1 MYFTTD
7 KNWNKCRACHHV
19 LTSGRVDADSACN
32 ASAPCSLTNVWSY
45 NKGKTNMSFSI
56 KKYFQVLGVCLGV
69 MLIGFFVVM
78 GFDITGGAGITEEVD
93 NTGTVAVEDGGTINV
108 LLLCT
113 DEDGLRTD
121 AMMLASYD
129 TQKNTVNM
137 LSIPRDLRMYVGN
150 RYQKINAAHAYMTDG
165 VIGGATAACEAVTRL
180 TGVPINYYVDF
191 SFDAVAHVI
200 NELGPVTFEIPD
212 IYGDG
217 VGMVYDDPVQ
227 GLHINLPPG
236 VHELDGTEVVHLLR
250 YRKGNPDPVTGI
262 YKSYP
267 NGDADRIKVQ
277 QDFMKA
283 LVDQKLNISLIQKLP
298 AIFTDIKNE
307 IKTNLTVRDVLKY
320 SKYLSGFTS
329 AGINTET
336 VPGTASHDS
345 ANGDVFIPDMH
356 ALKATNERLFG
367 VYTDNMWYADPDVR
381 DTIESKLYSSGYMT
395 LGGYVRSTDSGVLA
409 GYKASDVT
417 NDELCLIRGI
427 EFSSSSDG
435 SSSENSADSTSES
448 DDYDSEE

>member
-1 MYFTTD
+1 
-7 KNWNKCRACHHV
+7 
-19 LTSGRVDADSACN
+19 
-32 ASAPCSLTNVWSY
+32 
-45 NKGKTNMSFSI
+45 MSFSI
-56 KKYFQVLGVCLGV
+56 KKYFQVLGICLGIL
-69 MLIGFFVVM
+69 LIGFFVVM
-78 GFDITGGAGITEEVD
+78 GFDITGGAGLTENVD

-121 AMMLASYD
+121 AMMLASYN
-129 TQKNTVNM
+129 TQENTVNM

-212 IYGDG
+212 LYGDG

-227 GLHINLPPG
+227 SLHINLPPG
-236 VHELDGTEVVHLLR
+236 VQELDGSEVVHLLR
-250 YRKGNPDPVTGI
+250 YRKGNKDPVTGT
-262 YKSYP
+262 YKSYV

-277 QDFMKA
+277 QDFLKT

-307 IKTNLTVRDVLKY
+307 IKTNLTVKDVLKY

-329 AGINTET
+329 AGINSETIPGQATE
-336 VPGTASHDS
+336 DS

-356 ALKATNERLFG
+356 ALQQLNERLFG
-367 VYTDNMWYADPDVR
+367 VRTENMWYADPDVK
-381 DTIESKLYSSGYMT
+381 DTIQSKLYSSGYMT

-409 GYKASDVT
+409 SYKASDVT

-427 EFSSSSDG
+427 SFKTDTKSESESTTNDEE
-435 SSSENSADSTSES
+435 SSEE
-448 DDYDSEE
+448 